1 MQFDAAMHRRQST
14 RSRGATRSGLE
25 SLVTELSRI
34 RDALRMFPTSFEG
47 AAAVHRE
54 AARTDALIERLQRAS
69 SLPRDVV
76 HAATARF
83 ALLLETGATPEI
95 AMQMA
100 LRDAIEAQFAVMSP
114 DAASPDPA
122 DAAQGVAA

>member
-1 MQFDAAMHRRQST
+1 MQFDGAMHRRQSP
-14 RSRGATRSGLE
+14 RPRAATRSGLE
-25 SLVTELSRI
+25 TLVTELSRI

-76 HAATARF
+76 RAATARF

-100 LRDAIEAQFAVMSP
+100 LRDAIEAQFAVVSP
-114 DAASPDPA
+114 EPS